1 MSRPQSRLDAAEV
14 AKARGGESR
23 LTVRY
28 EHAPLDAL
36 LAAPDTLA
44 VIGFGGAPPA
54 HADPR
59 YLRVELPPVD
69 APAPFEVWRARGA
82 VVCGGD
88 GALRYAHTDALLFG
102 AIELEEAADDIE
114 GAAQAVYARIDA
126 FLGAGHH
133 PHLLRLWNYLD
144 AITEGEGDNER
155 YRRFSVG
162 RSRGLGA
169 LDRYPAATAIGR
181 RVGLGRA
188 MLQVYFLAAR
198 VPGYAIENP
207 RQVSAYRYPRQY
219 GPQPPSFARGM
230 VAQGL
235 PLMISGTAS
244 VVGHATAHAGRVEA
258 QLDET
263 LANLDSLL
271 AVARGHDAALSPTFG
286 ARSVLKVYVRD
297 AADAPRARARLAE
310 RLPGVEPLL
319 LVADICRRD
328 LLIEVDGFHG

>member
-1 MSRPQSRLDAAEV
+1 MSRPQSRLAAAEV
-14 AKARGGESR
+14 AKGRGSEPR
-23 LTVRY
+23 LVVRY
-28 EHAPLDAL
+28 AHTPLDTL

-44 VIGFGGAPPA
+44 VIGFGDAPRA

-59 YLRVELPPVD
+59 YLRVDLAPVD
-69 APAPFEVWRARGA
+69 TPAPFEVWRAGGA
-82 VVCGGD
+82 VTCGHD
-88 GALRYAHTDALLFG
+88 GALRYARDDALLFG
-102 AIELEEAADDIE
+102 AIELDETADGIE
-114 GAAQAVYARIDA
+114 GAAEAAYARIGA
-126 FLGAGHH
+126 FIGAVDH

-144 AITEGEGDNER
+144 AITEGEGDDER

-181 RVGLGRA
+181 RGGLGRA

-198 VPGYAIENP
+198 EPGYAIENP

-244 VVGHATAHAGRVEA
+244 VVGHATAHAGRMRA

-263 LANLDSLL
+263 LTNLDSLL
-271 AVARGHDAALSPTFG
+271 AVARGHDAALSPAFG
-286 ARSVLKVYVRD
+286 ARSVLKAYVRD
-297 AADAPRARARLAE
+297 PADAPRARARLAE

-328 LLIEVDGFHG
+328 LLIEIDGFHG